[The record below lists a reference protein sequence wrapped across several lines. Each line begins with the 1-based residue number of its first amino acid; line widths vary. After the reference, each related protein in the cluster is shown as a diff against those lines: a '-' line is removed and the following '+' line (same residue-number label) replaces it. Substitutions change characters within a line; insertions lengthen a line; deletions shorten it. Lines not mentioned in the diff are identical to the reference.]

1 MDELQSIKQALSFL
15 LDQENIRQQELAA
28 LNEKIEALN
37 TILSERSKEFTGWV
51 DNREFKDFADKYGE
65 KLAPYAEKMGK
76 IHQDYD
82 LVRDTYDAYNSS
94 DMSVDED
101 EFIDNTVSALNSYLK
116 DIGIPMDVAVE
127 VKADMNGDGEPET
140 VVAEKFHTM
149 IDHDVYN
156 SRMKDFFDCYQLLTK
171 RELDDEILYDAI
183 KATFDNR
190 GLAYNPDLKLFT
202 EDFINDSNRRFQWEL
217 FLKKIQWKEALDF
230 DTVMHV
236 VKERL
241 EPMAERYWE
250 NQFKKN

>member
-37 TILSERSKEFTGWV
+37 TTLSDRSKEFTSWI
-51 DNREFKDFADKYGE
+51 DNREFKDFSDKYGE

-94 DMSVDED
+94 DMSVGED
-101 EFIDNTVSALNSYLK
+101 EFIDNTVSALDSYLE

-140 VVAEKFHTM
+140 TIAEKKPAGEVEVEVKKEVAPEAETEK
-149 IDHDVYN
+149 DVEAEEDEDKKFMDSIN
-156 SRMKDFFDCYQLLTK
+156 KAVDKELAKNK
-171 RELDDEILYDAI
+171 R
-183 KATFDNR
+183 
-190 GLAYNPDLKLFT
+190 
-202 EDFINDSNRRFQWEL
+202 
-217 FLKKIQWKEALDF
+217 
-230 DTVMHV
+230 
-236 VKERL
+236 
-241 EPMAERYWE
+241 
-250 NQFKKN
+250 

>member
-37 TILSERSKEFTGWV
+37 TILSERSKEFTGWI

-140 VVAEKFHTM
+140 TIAEKKPEGEAEVEVEVKKKVAPEAETEK
-149 IDHDVYN
+149 DVEAEEDEDKKFMDSIN
-156 SRMKDFFDCYQLLTK
+156 KAVDK
-171 RELDDEILYDAI
+171 ELA
-183 KATFDNR
+183 KN
-190 GLAYNPDLKLFT
+190 
-202 EDFINDSNRRFQWEL
+202 
-217 FLKKIQWKEALDF
+217 KK
-230 DTVMHV
+230 
-236 VKERL
+236 
-241 EPMAERYWE
+241 
-250 NQFKKN
+250 

>member
-37 TILSERSKEFTGWV
+37 TILSEKSKEFTGWI
-51 DNREFKDFADKYGE
+51 DNREFKDFSDKYGE

-94 DMSVDED
+94 DMSVGED
-101 EFIDNTVSALNSYLK
+101 EFIDNTVSALDSYLE

-140 VVAEKFHTM
+140 TIAEKKPEGEAEVEVKKEVAPEAETEK
-149 IDHDVYN
+149 DVEAEEDEDKKFMDSIN
-156 SRMKDFFDCYQLLTK
+156 KAVDKELAKNK
-171 RELDDEILYDAI
+171 R
-183 KATFDNR
+183 
-190 GLAYNPDLKLFT
+190 
-202 EDFINDSNRRFQWEL
+202 
-217 FLKKIQWKEALDF
+217 
-230 DTVMHV
+230 
-236 VKERL
+236 
-241 EPMAERYWE
+241 
-250 NQFKKN
+250 

>member
-37 TILSERSKEFTGWV
+37 TTLSDRSKEFTGWI

-140 VVAEKFHTM
+140 TIAEK
-149 IDHDVYN
+149 
-156 SRMKDFFDCYQLLTK
+156 KP
-171 RELDDEILYDAI
+171 E
-183 KATFDNR
+183 
-190 GLAYNPDLKLFT
+190 G
-202 EDFINDSNRRFQWEL
+202 
-217 FLKKIQWKEALDF
+217 EAE
-230 DTVMHV
+230 VE
-236 VKERL
+236 VKE
-241 EPMAERYWE
+241 EVAPEAETE
-250 NQFKKN
+250 KDVEAEEDEDKKFMDSINKAVDKELAKNKR

>member
-37 TILSERSKEFTGWV
+37 TTLSERSKEFTGWI
-51 DNREFKDFADKYGE
+51 DNREFKDFSDKYGE

-140 VVAEKFHTM
+140 TIAEK
-149 IDHDVYN
+149 
-156 SRMKDFFDCYQLLTK
+156 KP
-171 RELDDEILYDAI
+171 E
-183 KATFDNR
+183 
-190 GLAYNPDLKLFT
+190 G
-202 EDFINDSNRRFQWEL
+202 
-217 FLKKIQWKEALDF
+217 EAE
-230 DTVMHV
+230 VE
-236 VKERL
+236 VKE
-241 EPMAERYWE
+241 EIAPEAETE
-250 NQFKKN
+250 KDVEAEEDEDKKFMDSINKAVDKELAKNKK

>member
-140 VVAEKFHTM
+140 TIAEKKPEGEAEVEVEVKKKVAPEAETEKGVEAEEDEDKKFM
-149 IDHDVYN
+149 DSINKAVDKELAKN
-156 SRMKDFFDCYQLLTK
+156 K
-171 RELDDEILYDAI
+171 R
-183 KATFDNR
+183 
-190 GLAYNPDLKLFT
+190 
-202 EDFINDSNRRFQWEL
+202 
-217 FLKKIQWKEALDF
+217 
-230 DTVMHV
+230 
-236 VKERL
+236 
-241 EPMAERYWE
+241 
-250 NQFKKN
+250 

>member
-37 TILSERSKEFTGWV
+37 TILSERSKEFTGWI

-94 DMSVDED
+94 DMSVGED
-101 EFIDNTVSALNSYLK
+101 EFIDNTVNALDSYLK

-140 VVAEKFHTM
+140 TIAEKKPEAKTEK
-149 IDHDVYN
+149 DVEAEEDEDKKFMDSIN
-156 SRMKDFFDCYQLLTK
+156 KAVDK
-171 RELDDEILYDAI
+171 ELA
-183 KATFDNR
+183 KN
-190 GLAYNPDLKLFT
+190 
-202 EDFINDSNRRFQWEL
+202 
-217 FLKKIQWKEALDF
+217 KK
-230 DTVMHV
+230 
-236 VKERL
+236 
-241 EPMAERYWE
+241 
-250 NQFKKN
+250 

>member
-1 MDELQSIKQALSFL
+1 MNELQSIKQALSFL

-37 TILSERSKEFTGWV
+37 TILSERSKEFTGWI
-51 DNREFKDFADKYGE
+51 DNREFKDFSDKYGE

-140 VVAEKFHTM
+140 TIAEKKPEGEAEVEVEVKKKVAPEAETEKGVEAEEDEDKKFM
-149 IDHDVYN
+149 DSINKAVDKELAKN
-156 SRMKDFFDCYQLLTK
+156 K
-171 RELDDEILYDAI
+171 R
-183 KATFDNR
+183 
-190 GLAYNPDLKLFT
+190 
-202 EDFINDSNRRFQWEL
+202 
-217 FLKKIQWKEALDF
+217 
-230 DTVMHV
+230 
-236 VKERL
+236 
-241 EPMAERYWE
+241 
-250 NQFKKN
+250 

>member
-37 TILSERSKEFTGWV
+37 TTLSERSKEFTGWI
-51 DNREFKDFADKYGE
+51 DNREFKDFSDKYGE

-140 VVAEKFHTM
+140 TIAEKKPEGEAEVEVEVKKKVAPEAETEKGVEAEEDEDKKFM
-149 IDHDVYN
+149 DSINKAVD
-156 SRMKDFFDCYQLLTK
+156 K
-171 RELDDEILYDAI
+171 ELA
-183 KATFDNR
+183 KN
-190 GLAYNPDLKLFT
+190 
-202 EDFINDSNRRFQWEL
+202 
-217 FLKKIQWKEALDF
+217 KK
-230 DTVMHV
+230 
-236 VKERL
+236 
-241 EPMAERYWE
+241 
-250 NQFKKN
+250 

>member
-37 TILSERSKEFTGWV
+37 TTLSERSKEFTGWI
-51 DNREFKDFADKYGE
+51 DNREFKDFSDKYGE

-101 EFIDNTVSALNSYLK
+101 EFIDNTVSALDSYLK

-140 VVAEKFHTM
+140 TIAEK
-149 IDHDVYN
+149 
-156 SRMKDFFDCYQLLTK
+156 KP
-171 RELDDEILYDAI
+171 E
-183 KATFDNR
+183 
-190 GLAYNPDLKLFT
+190 G
-202 EDFINDSNRRFQWEL
+202 
-217 FLKKIQWKEALDF
+217 EAE
-230 DTVMHV
+230 VE
-236 VKERL
+236 VKE
-241 EPMAERYWE
+241 EIAPEAETE
-250 NQFKKN
+250 KDVEAEEDEDKKFMDSINKAVDKELAKNKK

>member
-37 TILSERSKEFTGWV
+37 TTLSERSKEFTGWI
-51 DNREFKDFADKYGE
+51 DNREFKDFSDKYGE

-94 DMSVDED
+94 DMSVGED
-101 EFIDNTVSALNSYLK
+101 EFIDNTVSALDSYLE

-140 VVAEKFHTM
+140 TIAEKKPKGEAEVEVEVKKEVAPEAETEK
-149 IDHDVYN
+149 DVEAEEDEDKKFMDSIN
-156 SRMKDFFDCYQLLTK
+156 KAVDKELAKNK
-171 RELDDEILYDAI
+171 R
-183 KATFDNR
+183 
-190 GLAYNPDLKLFT
+190 
-202 EDFINDSNRRFQWEL
+202 
-217 FLKKIQWKEALDF
+217 
-230 DTVMHV
+230 
-236 VKERL
+236 
-241 EPMAERYWE
+241 
-250 NQFKKN
+250 

>member
-37 TILSERSKEFTGWV
+37 DTLSERSREFTGWV

-82 LVRDTYDAYNSS
+82 LVRDAYDAYNSS
-94 DMSVDED
+94 DMSMGED
-101 EFIDNTVSALNSYLK
+101 EFIDNTVSALDSYLE

-140 VVAEKFHTM
+140 TIAEKKPEGEAEVEIKEEIAPEAEAEKEVEAEEDEDKKFM
-149 IDHDVYN
+149 DSINKAVD
-156 SRMKDFFDCYQLLTK
+156 K
-171 RELDDEILYDAI
+171 ELA
-183 KATFDNR
+183 KN
-190 GLAYNPDLKLFT
+190 
-202 EDFINDSNRRFQWEL
+202 
-217 FLKKIQWKEALDF
+217 KK
-230 DTVMHV
+230 
-236 VKERL
+236 
-241 EPMAERYWE
+241 
-250 NQFKKN
+250 

>member
-37 TILSERSKEFTGWV
+37 TILSERSKEFTGWI
-51 DNREFKDFADKYGE
+51 DDREFKDFADKYGE

-140 VVAEKFHTM
+140 TIAEKKPEGEVEVEVKKKVAPEAETEK
-149 IDHDVYN
+149 DVEAEEDEDKKFMDSIN
-156 SRMKDFFDCYQLLTK
+156 KAVDKELAKNK
-171 RELDDEILYDAI
+171 R
-183 KATFDNR
+183 
-190 GLAYNPDLKLFT
+190 
-202 EDFINDSNRRFQWEL
+202 
-217 FLKKIQWKEALDF
+217 
-230 DTVMHV
+230 
-236 VKERL
+236 
-241 EPMAERYWE
+241 
-250 NQFKKN
+250 

>member
-37 TILSERSKEFTGWV
+37 ATLSERSKEFTGWI
-51 DNREFKDFADKYGE
+51 DNREFKDFSDKYGE

-94 DMSVDED
+94 DTSVDED
-101 EFIDNTVSALNSYLK
+101 EFIDNTVSALDSYLK

-140 VVAEKFHTM
+140 TIAEKKPEGEAEVEVKKEVAPEAETEK
-149 IDHDVYN
+149 DVEAEEDEDKKFMDSIN
-156 SRMKDFFDCYQLLTK
+156 KAVDKELAKNK
-171 RELDDEILYDAI
+171 R
-183 KATFDNR
+183 
-190 GLAYNPDLKLFT
+190 
-202 EDFINDSNRRFQWEL
+202 
-217 FLKKIQWKEALDF
+217 
-230 DTVMHV
+230 
-236 VKERL
+236 
-241 EPMAERYWE
+241 
-250 NQFKKN
+250 